1 MAESTTAST
10 ISSINGETRSPI
22 LKALTIL
29 EAVVSGDRA
38 VSLHELTESLGIPKP
53 TAHRVALLLER
64 EGFLGRE
71 PGNKRF
77 VPGHRLVDLSFGALR
92 AAARQ
97 GPSHLALMRLAEDI
111 GEDCG
116 LAVLM
121 GGEVARLDIAST
133 AHPLGV
139 VTTPDGRSPIH
150 CTATG
155 KIFLAYMPPSRRERI
170 LAAVPL
176 KRFTPS
182 TIIDPLVI
190 ARESAL
196 IRERGYATDDG
207 ECQAGVTCIAVP
219 VRSLGGE
226 VRASVCV
233 VAPEARMS
241 VRDALRHLPALRETA
256 ARISDLLAP
265 PPRGSAAIRAAE

>member
-1 MAESTTAST
+1 MTESTSDNK

-38 VSLHELTESLGIPKP
+38 VSLHELTECLGIPKP

-77 VPGHRLVDLSFGALR
+77 VPGHRLVDLGFGALR

-97 GPSHLALMRLAEDI
+97 GPCHLALMRLAEEV

-116 LAVLM
+116 LAVIM
-121 GGEVARLDIAST
+121 GGEVARLDIAAI

-139 VTTPDGRSPIH
+139 VTTPGGRSPTV
-150 CTATG
+150 TAR
-155 KIFLAYMPPSRRERI
+155 SRETSSSSLRCRST
-170 LAAVPL
+170 AST
-176 KRFTPS
+176 RSPS
-182 TIIDPLVI
+182 TV
-190 ARESAL
+190 
-196 IRERGYATDDG
+196 
-207 ECQAGVTCIAVP
+207 
-219 VRSLGGE
+219 
-226 VRASVCV
+226 
-233 VAPEARMS
+233 
-241 VRDALRHLPALRETA
+241 
-256 ARISDLLAP
+256 
-265 PPRGSAAIRAAE
+265 